1 MRFRNILSAM
11 LLSILAV
18 QAADANPEVP
28 GAAQDKPIALVGGT
42 IHPVSGP
49 AIEGGTLVFDKG
61 KIVAIGRDV
70 AIPADAQRV
79 DVPGKHVYPGLI
91 DANSQLG
98 LVEVPT
104 VRGSRD
110 QAETGLINPNVKAE
124 VAFNPDSELIPVA
137 RSGGIL
143 SVLSV
148 PSGGLITGQSAC
160 MQLDGWTWEDMCL
173 QGAVGMHIT
182 WPRMEPIEAWWIEE
196 SSGQQVE
203 DRDRALKA
211 LREALADARAYR
223 AARAAH
229 ADKQAPPQDH
239 DLRWEAMIPVLEG
252 KRRVFIDAEDIRQIQ
267 AAVAFAEQEGLKAV
281 IVGGYDAPLCAP
293 LLKKHNIPVII
304 GGIHRLPQRRHEAHD
319 ASFTLP
325 ERLRAAGVAYCI
337 AGMIG
342 GPSGS
347 LPSNVRNLPYH
358 AATAAA
364 YGLPADEALKSV
376 TLYPAQILGVADRI
390 GSLEPNKDATL
401 IVTTGDLLE
410 ISTAVTAAYIQGR
423 AVSLNDRHKRL
434 WEKYK
439 EKYRRGANE
448 S

>member
-1 MRFRNILSAM
+1 MRRTTITILSAA
-11 LLSILAV
+11 LLFCLIGRTT
-18 QAADANPEVP
+18 QANPEIP
-28 GAAQDKPIALVGGT
+28 GAAQTSPVALVGGT
-42 IHPVSGP
+42 VHPVSGP
-49 AIEGGTLVFDKG
+49 AIEGATLIFDKG
-61 KIVAIGRDV
+61 KIVAVGRDV
-70 AIPADAQRV
+70 TIPPEAERV
-79 DVPGKHVYPGLI
+79 DVTGKHVYPGLI

-110 QAETGLINPNVKAE
+110 QSETGLVNPNVRAE

-137 RSGGIL
+137 RSGGVL
-143 SVLSV
+143 AVLSV

-182 WPRMEPIEAWWIEE
+182 WPRMEPIEAWWVEE

-203 DRDRALKA
+203 ERDRALKT
-211 LREALADARAYR
+211 LREALSDARAYR
-223 AARAAH
+223 TARLAH
-229 ADKQAPPQDH
+229 ADKQAPPQDQ
-239 DLRWEAMIPVLEG
+239 DLRWEAMISVLEG

-267 AAVAFAEQEGLKAV
+267 AAVAFAEQEGLRAV

-293 LLKKHNIPVII
+293 LLKKHDIPVII
-304 GGIHRLPQRRHEAHD
+304 GGVHRLPQRRHEAHD
-319 ASFTLP
+319 AAFTLP
-325 ERLRAAGVAYCI
+325 ERMRAAGLKYCI

-364 YGLPADEALKSV
+364 YGLPADEALEK
-376 TLYPAQILGVADRI
+376 R
-390 GSLEPNKDATL
+390 DAL
-401 IVTTGDLLE
+401 P
-410 ISTAVTAAYIQGR
+410 
-423 AVSLNDRHKRL
+423 
-434 WEKYK
+434 
-439 EKYRRGANE
+439 GANPG
-448 S
+448 SRRSHWLARTA